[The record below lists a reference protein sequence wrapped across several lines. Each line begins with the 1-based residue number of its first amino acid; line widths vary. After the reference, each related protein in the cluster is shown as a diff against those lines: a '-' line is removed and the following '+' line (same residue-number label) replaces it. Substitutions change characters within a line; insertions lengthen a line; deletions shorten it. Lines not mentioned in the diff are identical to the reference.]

1 MWTLLYP
8 HGRPTSTQAPQTCS
22 QIASLFSTSTWNLPL
37 VLESR
42 LNLLKELTS
51 LGAISLPTAQPH
63 SHHTPSFRFSSHSGL
78 YSAPSP
84 QDLCTYCSL
93 CLGHLLS
100 LLALVNSC
108 SSFKSFSE
116 KVPDLP
122 DQVKRLHW
130 HHKPLLQSPITQHVS
145 IWSVWLMTWVLPVL
159 SVDWRPCEGRA
170 LAASGKCLVHSRCS
184 IHTCWV
190 NEHMY
195 EWANEWMSPFR
206 SLALLKSF

>member
-108 SSFKSFSE
+108 SSFYIFPNPIILVRVASFSFE
-116 KVPDLP
+116 FFLFWE
-122 DQVKRLHW
+122 QA
-130 HHKPLLQSPITQHVS
+130 QYSPATGP
-145 IWSVWLMTWVLPVL
+145 W
-159 SVDWRPCEGRA
+159 C
-170 LAASGKCLVHSRCS
+170 CFCF
-184 IHTCWV
+184 C
-190 NEHMY
+190 
-195 EWANEWMSPFR
+195 F
-206 SLALLKSF
+206 

>member
-1 MWTLLYP
+1 MSLEKNDVSSTSPFSQTLTLLTDSHP
-8 HGRPTSTQAPQTCS
+8 HIQLPVPHSHHVLGQSHAHCLCGHCRTLMDAPLPLRPLKPVHKLHHYFLLLLE
-22 QIASLFSTSTWNLPL
+22 IFLL

-145 IWSVWLMTWVLPVL
+145 I
-159 SVDWRPCEGRA
+159 
-170 LAASGKCLVHSRCS
+170 
-184 IHTCWV
+184 
-190 NEHMY
+190 
-195 EWANEWMSPFR
+195 
-206 SLALLKSF
+206 

>member
-122 DQVKRLHW
+122 DQVKHLHW

-145 IWSVWLMTWVLPVL
+145 IWSVWLMTWVLPVISGL
-159 SVDWRPCEGRA
+159 EA
-170 LAASGKCLVHSRCS
+170 LWGQGLGCFWQMPGA
-184 IHTCWV
+184 
-190 NEHMY
+190 
-195 EWANEWMSPFR
+195 
-206 SLALLKSF
+206 